1 MGELDGQVAW
11 VTGAGTGIGMGGAI
25 DLAKA
30 GATVVL
36 SGRRIE
42 PLREVATTIASEGGT
57 AVIKQLDVADRAAVY
72 GAVEEIEK
80 EHGRIDVLVN
90 SAGINIRNRNW
101 HNLDDDD
108 WDRVIDIDLNGAF
121 YCCKAVVP
129 LMRKQGGGLILNI
142 SSMAGKRVSTVTGP
156 AYTAAKHAMNAF
168 NESINVENCIYGIR
182 ACAICPGEVATPIL
196 DQRPVPVSAEDRAKM
211 VQSEDMGRIVR
222 FLAELPPHVCINEL
236 LVTPTWN
243 RGYIA
248 NAEAVAKL

>member
-25 DLAKA
+25 DLARA
-30 GATVVL
+30 GATVIL

-42 PLREVATTIASEGGT
+42 PLEEVATRISAEGGT
-57 AVIKQLDVADRAAVY
+57 ASIKQLDVADRSAVY
-72 GAVEEIEK
+72 RVAGEIEL

-108 WDRVIDIDLNGAF
+108 WDQVIDIDLNGAF
-121 YCCKAVVP
+121 YCCRAVLP

-142 SSMAGKRVSTVTGP
+142 SSMAGKRISTVTGP

-182 ACAICPGEVATPIL
+182 ACVICPGEVATPIL

-211 VQSEDMGRIVR
+211 VQPEDMGRILR

-236 LVTPTWN
+236 QVTPTWN
-243 RGYIA
+243 RGYVA
-248 NAEAVAKL
+248 NAEAVSKL

>member
-1 MGELDGQVAW
+1 MGELDGQEAW

-36 SGRRIE
+36 SGRRME
-42 PLREVATTIASEGGT
+42 PLQEVAKTIEADGGK
-57 AVIKQLDVADRAAVY
+57 AVIKSLDVADRAAVY
-72 GAVEEIEK
+72 RVAGEIEK

-121 YCCKAVVP
+121 YCCKAVIP